1 MGDEKKSD
9 SPELANL
16 REKEGVLK
24 KKLEDLDKLDAN
36 HQLRE
41 GIEVSEV
48 KRRAQ
53 FQLAEVRKAIEA
65 LK

>member
-1 MGDEKKSD
+1 MADEKKD

-16 REKEGVLK
+16 RARETVLK
-24 KKLEDLDKLDAN
+24 KKIADLDKLDAN

-41 GIEVSEV
+41 GFEVSEV

-53 FQLAEVRKAIEA
+53 HQLAEVRKAIEA
-65 LK
+65 AK